1 VSGGNI
7 LDDLMG
13 GGPSAPAPGATVVKS
28 SGGNLMDDLLGSFGG
43 GGGMSGGS
51 GMDLLSGAV
60 GSMDLMG
67 GSASGAEP
75 RQADPEDIKKWHQA
89 MMLTNDGLLYVDD
102 YLTIAARMQFKG
114 PQGQLTL
121 LFTNKQAAPLEKFVS
136 IIQQAPFFQYQGQP
150 VANMVAPHGQVT
162 QVIMCML
169 SEPFMEAPKFRVQF
183 SCKSKPITVELKV
196 PIGATKVMTP
206 VPLES
211 GPFFGAWKQFSA
223 PPLECVQVFKAIK
236 PVQDVSTLN
245 SALAAMN
252 FAVCTGVDP
261 NPLNACGAAKA
272 LFGNG
277 ECPVLVRF
285 ESNPAA
291 NQYRLTV
298 HTSNGQL
305 TAAIKNIVMAQLAAP
320 N

>member
-1 VSGGNI
+1 MGFMTQTTSVSR
-7 LDDLMG
+7 
-13 GGPSAPAPGATVVKS
+13 
-28 SGGNLMDDLLGSFGG
+28 
-43 GGGMSGGS
+43 
-51 GMDLLSGAV
+51 AV
-60 GSMDLMG
+60 
-67 GSASGAEP
+67 
-75 RQADPEDIKKWHQA
+75 
-89 MMLTNDGLLYVDD
+89 
-102 YLTIAARMQFKG
+102 
-114 PQGQLTL
+114 
-121 LFTNKQAAPLEKFVS
+121 
-136 IIQQAPFFQYQGQP
+136 
-150 VANMVAPHGQVT
+150 
-162 QVIMCML
+162 
-169 SEPFMEAPKFRVQF
+169 
-183 SCKSKPITVELKV
+183 
-196 PIGATKVMTP
+196 
-206 VPLES
+206 
-211 GPFFGAWKQFSA
+211 QFSA